1 VDIHDMACTRGDAPR
16 VWRPAFNRLERDGE
30 SSDLSKAGAV
40 PIAVGVR
47 AGMSGLSE
55 RRAAATGWL
64 LIAAATGMAVPAYVQ
79 TLSLGEIAV
88 GKAAAPLYALLAV
101 APAVILTAAGLL
113 ARWSHPGSR
122 IGVLLIAEGLAWT
135 VGTLAYSATYIP
147 AASEIAALTGFLGYA
162 IGGHILLSY
171 PTGRLRSRSD
181 RVLVALLYLA
191 CGPAIMLAFAFH
203 ASYGP
208 GCSICLANA
217 FLITPDDALDVAANA
232 TWFAAAGVLI
242 ALTGL
247 RSVPRWRAATHLAR
261 RSLAPVYLTRWVL
274 VGAIVLWCAASI
286 AEFFTGTVLWQLRG
300 QVLVNVAVMAAAAGI
315 LVVFTRATAA
325 RGAAGRLAREL
336 DATPLSAGRLERS
349 VRSALGDPNARLR
362 FRDAA
367 GRAWVDSDGRAVSP
381 TEARSITTFG
391 GPGDAALEHDPALDD
406 DPAAVEAVGAVAG
419 LALEAERLR
428 VLMRAGGH
436 AGAPRPDGK
445 PGLHGVLTTRERE
458 VLALVAE
465 GLTDGAIA
473 QRLYLTRRT
482 VETHIGHVF
491 TKLDVPAGSSQNRR
505 VHAVR
510 RYLDAAEEPHAGER
524 RHEIR

>member
-1 VDIHDMACTRGDAPR
+1 MACTRGDAPR
-16 VWRPAFNRLERDGE
+16 VWRPPFNRLERDGE

-261 RSLAPVYLTRWVL
+261 RSLAGLP
-274 VGAIVLWCAASI
+274 
-286 AEFFTGTVLWQLRG
+286 
-300 QVLVNVAVMAAAAGI
+300 
-315 LVVFTRATAA
+315 
-325 RGAAGRLAREL
+325 
-336 DATPLSAGRLERS
+336 D
-349 VRSALGDPNARLR
+349 ALGV
-362 FRDAA
+362 
-367 GRAWVDSDGRAVSP
+367 GRSDRPLV
-381 TEARSITTFG
+381 RR
-391 GPGDAALEHDPALDD
+391 EHRGVLHGH
-406 DPAAVEAVGAVAG
+406 GAVA
-419 LALEAERLR
+419 AA
-428 VLMRAGGH
+428 RAGARQRRGDGRGGGH
-436 AGAPRPDGK
+436 PGRIHARNGGARRRRPPR
-445 PGLHGVLTTRERE
+445 
-458 VLALVAE
+458 A
-465 GLTDGAIA
+465 
-473 QRLYLTRRT
+473 
-482 VETHIGHVF
+482 
-491 TKLDVPAGSSQNRR
+491 
-505 VHAVR
+505 
-510 RYLDAAEEPHAGER
+510 
-524 RHEIR
+524 

>member
-1 VDIHDMACTRGDAPR
+1 MAS
-16 VWRPAFNRLERDGE
+16 RPISAKPVL
-30 SSDLSKAGAV
+30 V
-40 PIAVGVR
+40 PQAVGVR
-47 AGMSGLSE
+47 GMISGLSQ
-55 RRAAATGWL
+55 RRATTAGWF
-64 LIAAATGMAVPAYVQ
+64 LIAAAAGMAVSAYGQ
-79 TLSLGEIAV
+79 TLALGELAV
-88 GKAAAPLYALLAV
+88 GAAAAPLYSLLAV

-181 RVLVALLYLA
+181 RMLVAGLYLA

-208 GCSICLANA
+208 GCAICLANA
-217 FLITPDDALDVAANA
+217 FLITPNDALDVAANV
-232 TWFAAAGVLI
+232 TWFAAAGALI
-242 ALTGL
+242 AVTGL
-247 RSVPRWRAATHLAR
+247 RSVSRWRAATHVAR
-261 RSLAPVYLTRWVL
+261 RSLAPVYLTRWLL
-274 VGAIVLWCAASI
+274 VGTIVLWCAASI

-300 QVLVNVAVMAAAAGI
+300 QVLINVAVMAAAAGI
-315 LVVFTRATAA
+315 LIVFMRSTAA

-336 DATPLSAGRLERS
+336 DATPLSTGRLERS
-349 VRSALGDPNARLR
+349 VRSALGDPNARLL

-367 GRAWVDSDGRAVSP
+367 GTAWVDSDGRAVSP
-381 TEARSITTFG
+381 TQARSITTFG
-391 GPGDAALEHDPALDD
+391 GPGAAALEHDPVLGD
-406 DPAAVEAVGAVAG
+406 DPAVVEAVGAVAG

-428 VLMRAGGH
+428 VLMRTGGD
-436 AGAPRPDGK
+436 AGAPRPDGT
-445 PGLHGVLTTRERE
+445 PGLRGVLTARERE

-491 TKLDVPAGSSQNRR
+491 AKLDVPAGSSQNRR

-510 RYLDAAEEPHAGER
+510 RYLDAAEEPHAGAR